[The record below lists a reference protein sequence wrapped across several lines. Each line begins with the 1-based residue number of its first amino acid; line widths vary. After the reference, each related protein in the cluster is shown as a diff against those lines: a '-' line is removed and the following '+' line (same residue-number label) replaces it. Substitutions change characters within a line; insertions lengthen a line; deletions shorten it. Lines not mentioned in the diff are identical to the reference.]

1 MSELDVD
8 LFRWLLGILVVA
20 GALFG
25 LSLFLKSRFL
35 PNDSSDVPKVL
46 SRVAIGRQQELIV
59 ISFRDEVFLLA
70 ATKNSISKVHSFDS
84 DAEPQESETT
94 SF

>member
-1 MSELDVD
+1 MGELNID

-25 LSLFLKSRFL
+25 LSFFLRSRFL
-35 PNDSSDVPKVL
+35 SNDSSDVPKVL
-46 SRVAIGRQQELIV
+46 SRVAIGRQQDLIV
-59 ISFRDEVFLLA
+59 ISFRGEVFLLA
-70 ATKNSISKVHSFDS
+70 ATKNNICRVHSFDS